1 MNRFIVKSSG
11 SLVVVGGL
19 VLGVVS
25 TSVLQA
31 SIVTS
36 VLTTTPASGSTNRL
50 TLNVQVPI
58 FGDKNVTARVEGT
71 INTRLEMLLNPF
83 TGTLL
88 DVSGLELTGG
98 RCLLY
103 DDSDGDRVL
112 QLRWSIPFL
121 ASLNV
126 DIQNLACT
134 FDTPDPFGSM
144 SPTTNP
150 SIFEFPTEEHEVI
163 INEGTAVAKG
173 TGLAGSVDYSF
184 DFNAEPMNATTEAI
198 GKITVGNPTVA
209 ANKATYTVQI
219 ELPIAVDEA
228 LPVEGLGDVV
238 ITGSATFKAAGTF
251 VYNLTSVGLPGDLN
265 GDGYVGSADLDIV
278 RSNWGQ
284 SVTPGYLAGGD
295 CSGDGNVGSADLDIV
310 RANWGAGAPPAS
322 AVPEPSLFAGFM
334 ALCLGGV
341 SLRRR

>member
-1 MNRFIVKSSG
+1 MKPRRLLKRLAAFGLIAGAWFISASAAE
-11 SLVVVGGL
+11 
-19 VLGVVS
+19 
-25 TSVLQA
+25 A

-50 TLNVQVPI
+50 TLNVEVPL
-58 FGDKNVTARVEGT
+58 FGSKSVTARVDGT
-71 INTRLEMLLNPF
+71 INTRMSMLLNPF

-88 DVSGLELTGG
+88 DFAGLELTGG

-112 QLRWSIPFL
+112 QLSWNIFV
-121 ASLNV
+121 ASLKV

-134 FDTPDPFGSM
+134 FDTPIPYGSI

-150 SIFEFPTEEHEVI
+150 SVFEFPTEEHEVI

-173 TGLAGSVDYSF
+173 TGLASSVDYSF

-198 GKITVGNPTVA
+198 GKITLGNPSIA
-209 ANKATYTVQI
+209 GNKATYNVQI

-251 VYNLTSVGLPGDLN
+251 VYNLTSVSLPGDLN
-265 GDGYVGSADLDIV
+265 GDGVVGSADLDIV
-278 RSNWGQ
+278 RGNWGRTV
-284 SVTPGYLAGGD
+284 SPGLLGAGD
-295 CSGDGNVGSADLDIV
+295 CSGDGEVGSADLDIV
-310 RANWGAGAPPAS
+310 RAHWGQELTAAA
-322 AVPEPSLFAGFM
+322 AVPEPSVPVGLLAMLMGLAGF
-334 ALCLGGV
+334 
-341 SLRRR
+341 RKR